1 MTGVCTHMTDIQ
13 TYIIPLMLVVAIVYA
28 GIMWIYRKIQKGE
41 AFDVNKVLQTM
52 GIAGLAGITLYLATG
67 AIPSFDAILTQ
78 MATLIPNEPS
88 LIGLGAVVFGIFEQY
103 ILKGKLG
110 TTPIINSL
118 PPTVKPP
125 ETTVLPPIEV
135 NTYGKYKVGEF
146 EVFVP
151 YKDVGIDPSK
161 YPVGSMDWQHACNN
175 VQAAEG
181 GYSALADATGKPTA
195 PNPLEKE
202 SLKAAAALAA
212 FQGLSGKGV
221 RNIAES
227 LAAVTK

>member
-1 MTGVCTHMTDIQ
+1 MTDIQ
-13 TYIIPLMLVVAIVYA
+13 TYIIPLMLIAAIIYAVV
-28 GIMWIYRKIQKGE
+28 MFIYRKIQKGE
-41 AFDVNKVLQTM
+41 KFDANKILQTA
-52 GIAGLAGITLYLATG
+52 GIGAIAGITLYLATG
-67 AIPSFDAILTQ
+67 AIPSLDAILTE
-78 MATLIPNEPS
+78 MANIAPNQPS
-88 LIGLGAVVFGIFEQY
+88 LIGLGALVFGLFEQY

-110 TTPIINSL
+110 TTPIIASPVPAAKSQNVAL
-118 PPTVKPP
+118 PPV
-125 ETTVLPPIEV
+125 EV

-181 GYSALADATGKPTA
+181 GYSALASASGKPTA
-195 PNPLEKE
+195 ANPLEKE
-202 SLKAAAALAA
+202 ALKAAAALAA

-221 RNIAES
+221 QNIKDD
-227 LAAVTK
+227 LQAVGA